1 MPLKARDLKP
11 GDKLVRD
18 NGACLWTFYNPPP
31 PEVIEEIEF
40 VEVHN
45 NYVTVKFI
53 SSNSKTLNGNT
64 IEPVERYDLDRLV
77 HPINRRLDKQ

>member
-18 NGACLWTFYNPPP
+18 NGACPWIFYNPPP
-31 PEVIEEIEF
+31 PQVIEEIES
-40 VEVHN
+40 VEVHD

-64 IEPVERYDLDRLV
+64 IESVERYDLCRLV
-77 HPINRRLDKQ
+77 HPINRRADKQ